1 MKRETK
7 SIRIFFRAIMMA
19 LLLNYLPN
27 GGKPPATD
35 DDGLRMFL
43 ASALDADSVSGAI
56 ILLPLPL
63 V

>member
-1 MKRETK
+1 
-7 SIRIFFRAIMMA
+7 MMA

-43 ASALDADSVSGAI
+43 DSALDADSVSGAI